1 MSTVTVVDP
10 ATEQEVASYPEHTPE
25 QIEAAVSAA
34 DAAFREWRR
43 RPIEERGAVLTALAG
58 VLRERA
64 EELAQ
69 RVVSEMGKPLPE
81 ARFEIEK
88 SAGALEYFAET
99 GPAILA
105 EQDVD

>member
-10 ATEQEVASYPEHTPE
+10 ATEQEVASYPEHSPE
-25 QIEAAVSAA
+25 QIEAAVAAA

-43 RPIEERGAVLTALAG
+43 RPIEDRGALLTAVAAG
-58 VLRERA
+58 LRERA

-69 RVVSEMGKPLPE
+69 LVVSEMGKPLAE

-88 SAGALEYFAET
+88 SASACEHFAET
-99 GPAILA
+99 APGILA
-105 EQDVD
+105 D